1 MVERKPSM
9 PLRREAREGERG
21 DVDAERKQAIEA
33 EILHERAVGVGKLT
47 QGFREV
53 AESDEDG

>member
-1 MVERKPSM
+1 MVERKPY
-9 PLRREAREGERG
+9 RRLPRGPREGERK
-21 DVDAERKQAIEA
+21 EIET
-33 EILHERAVGVGKLT
+33 EILQERAVGVGKLT

>member
-1 MVERKPSM
+1 MVERSTR
-9 PLRREAREGERG
+9 PLRRAPREGGIG
-21 DVDAERKQAIEA
+21 DIEA

-53 AESDEDG
+53 AESDEDA

>member
-1 MVERKPSM
+1 MVERSSK
-9 PLRREAREGERG
+9 PLRRAPREGELT
-21 DVDAERKQAIEA
+21 DIEA
-33 EILHERAVGVGKLT
+33 EILHERALGVGKLT